1 MNKLRRIFKSEDVVK
16 IADAVKIP
24 DCVVRTEPV
33 ILPESTII
41 GKSGNKTPDIEQ
53 RIYDE
58 NISEDAV
65 QDQEI
70 VQNEFDIVEDDAAY
84 ESYDEKQESIAFQ
97 EKMLIEREAFIKQA
111 QTEAAKII
119 EEAEE
124 SKKRIID
131 EANHISDKIM
141 EEARQKGYAEGEAK
155 RKQETEKYI
164 LHISEVLEELKQ
176 AQEKYFEEYA
186 VELKLL
192 SLEIAEKVIAQ
203 KLSEEPSSLFP
214 LIRSAVKSIREV
226 NWIKVEISD
235 KFKEVAAD
243 FEKSLSELKPEQSV
257 EVELRRDA
265 NPGTCVVH
273 TSEGVTIAT
282 VKTQLENIRE
292 YFMRYKDSEED
303 EAEAR
308 SDETEKKSE
317 T

>member
-41 GKSGNKTPDIEQ
+41 RNSGNETPDIEQ
-53 RIYDE
+53 SIHDE
-58 NISEDAV
+58 NISEDSV
-65 QDQEI
+65 EDQEI
-70 VQNEFDIVEDDAAY
+70 VQDESDIVEDD

-124 SKKRIID
+124 SKKRIIE
-131 EANHISDKIM
+131 EANHISDKIL
-141 EEARQKGYAEGEAK
+141 EEARLKGYAEGEAK
-155 RKQETEKYI
+155 RKQETEEYI

-176 AQEKYFEEYA
+176 AQEEYFDDYA
-186 VELKLL
+186 AELKLL

-292 YFMRYKDSEED
+292 YFMRYKDSEDD

-308 SDETEKKSE
+308 SDETAKKSE